1 MLNTDLGT
9 QSNRI
14 STDEPE
20 TTHLSNHLTPAEPE
34 PEPEFEPEPEPDIAS
49 LYRFCLWIDD
59 YDYFADTPE
68 LSPNVLVFA
77 LERAPDPLYEPND
90 SEFLPLLLEE
100 IHRNHRTLCRGPPTD
115 TASLCPPSRPIP
127 GLPAPLPGARSANH
141 MTSPPN
147 PSTRFPNRPIS

>member
-1 MLNTDLGT
+1 MLNTDILNTNPGT
-9 QSNRI
+9 PANQT

-20 TTHLSNHLTPAEPE
+20 TTQFSNHLTDAEP
-34 PEPEFEPEPEPDIAS
+34 EPEPEPDIAS

-68 LSPNVLVFA
+68 LSPNVLVFS

-100 IHRNHRTLCRGPPTD
+100 IHRI
-115 TASLCPPSRPIP
+115 TAPFAEIRLQIQQAS
-127 GLPAPLPGARSANH
+127 ARLRAQYQGFKLRYPEAVPQ
-141 MTSPPN
+141 TP
-147 PSTRFPNRPIS
+147 

>member
-1 MLNTDLGT
+1 MLNTTLLNNALLKMDPGT
-9 QSNRI
+9 QANRI

-20 TTHLSNHLTPAEPE
+20 TTQFSNHLTPAEPE
-34 PEPEFEPEPEPDIAS
+34 PEPELEPEPDIAS
-49 LYRFCLWIDD
+49 FYRFCLWIDD

-100 IHRNHRTLCRGPPTD
+100 IHRI
-115 TASLCPPSRPIP
+115 TAPFAEVRQQIQEAS
-127 GLPAPLPGARSANH
+127 ARLRAQYQGFRLRYPEAVPQA
-141 MTSPPN
+141 T
-147 PSTRFPNRPIS
+147 